1 MTSTNI
7 QRIKSITDYHR
18 VKGLPKPAH
27 PLISVIKYEDLKQS
41 PENNS
46 ISWIY
51 DFYSIALKKNILG
64 KIKYGQSEYDF
75 DEGILFF
82 IAPGQILKIEIE
94 PNLENLGTGLILLIH
109 PDYLWNTSL
118 AKTIRQYDFFGY
130 AVNEALFLS
139 DKEEIIIES
148 LISNINQE
156 HNSNIDKYSQRVIIS
171 QVEVLLNYA
180 DRFYN
185 RQFITRA
192 ITNHTILNNLENVL
206 EVYFNGDDLRTKGL
220 PTVQYISNRLN
231 ISPNYLSGLLKNLT
245 GKSTQEHIQDRLIE
259 KAKEILST
267 TDFSVSEIA
276 YQLGFEYSQSFSKL
290 FKSKT
295 NFSPLEFRAAFN

>member
-1 MTSTNI
+1 MSSNNI

-46 ISWIY
+46 VSWVF
-51 DFYSIALKKNILG
+51 DFYSIALKKNISG
-64 KIKYGQSEYDF
+64 KIKYGQSAYDF
-75 DEGILFF
+75 DEGIMFF

-94 PNLENLGTGLILLIH
+94 PNIEFTGSGFIVLIH
-109 PDYLWNTSL
+109 PDYLWNTTL
-118 AKTIRQYDFFGY
+118 AKAIRQYDFFGY

-148 LISNINQE
+148 VISNINQE
-156 HNSNIDKYSQRVIIS
+156 HHANIDKYSQRVIIS

-192 ITNHTILNNLENVL
+192 NTNHTILGILEKEL
-206 EVYFNGDDLRTKGL
+206 EVYFNSDDLRKKGL
-220 PTVQYISNRLN
+220 PTVQYISKKLN

-245 GKSTQEHIQDRLIE
+245 GKSTLEHIHKKLIE
-259 KAKEILST
+259 KAKERLST
-267 TDFSVSEIA
+267 TSLTVSEIA
-276 YQLGFEYSQSFSKL
+276 YDLGFEHSQSFSKL

-295 NFSPLEFRAAFN
+295 NQSPLEFRASFN